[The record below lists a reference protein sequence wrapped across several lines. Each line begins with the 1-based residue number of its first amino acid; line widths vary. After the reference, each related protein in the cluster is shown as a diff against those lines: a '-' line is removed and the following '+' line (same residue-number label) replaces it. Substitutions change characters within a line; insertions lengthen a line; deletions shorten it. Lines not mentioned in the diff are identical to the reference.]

1 MAGAVNRRGDVV
13 VIALPGDYGKPR
25 PALVVRSDAFA
36 SLPSVSVCPFFSTLR
51 DDLDLFRLAVEPDAT
66 NGLRSPSQVAIDK
79 IVTVPNTR
87 VGATVGRL
95 DDDMMAS
102 VTRALALY
110 LGVT

>member
-1 MAGAVNRRGDVV
+1 MTRRGDIV

-51 DDLDLFRLAVEPDAT
+51 DDLDLFRLTVEPSAA
-66 NGLRSPSQVAIDK
+66 NGLHHRSQVAIDK
-79 IVTVPNTR
+79 IITEPNTR
-87 VGATVGRL
+87 VGTTIGRL
-95 DDDMMAS
+95 DNGVMAS

-110 LGVT
+110 LGVA